1 MVAQPSKPRVLRKEA
16 KLRDVA
22 QKVRESFDPNT
33 NTKNS
38 IHQGKELRLI
48 NLGCFITF
56 MLHHTTPAH
65 VWLGSFSSLFIVCN
79 TMSMTRLI
87 CSFVSQ

>member
-33 NTKNS
+33 NTYKYS
-38 IHQGKELRLI
+38 IHR
-48 NLGCFITF
+48 
-56 MLHHTTPAH
+56 
-65 VWLGSFSSLFIVCN
+65 GSCV
-79 TMSMTRLI
+79 
-87 CSFVSQ
+87 